1 VLLEFFKKEADDSSG
16 KEYKKHINRNNPLG
30 MGGAMAETLG
40 QVAQVLADRDDS
52 VLAAP
57 HQLTFETEKLVSEF
71 QQYNS
76 YDLLPLL
83 LDVLHEDMNHVRE
96 KPYVDVNIVSKGRSD
111 KEIADETWDK
121 HALRNQ
127 SVIVNL
133 FQGQLKSNYTALSVM
148 RNQVYLIHSCS
159 SHYQL
164 LI

>member
-1 VLLEFFKKEADDSSG
+1 VSLAG
-16 KEYKKHINRNNPLG
+16 KEYKQHIKSNPLG

-57 HQLTFETEKLVSEF
+57 HQLKFETEKLVSEF
-71 QQYNS
+71 HQYNS

-148 RNQVYLIHSCS
+148 RYNK
-159 SHYQL
+159 
-164 LI
+164 